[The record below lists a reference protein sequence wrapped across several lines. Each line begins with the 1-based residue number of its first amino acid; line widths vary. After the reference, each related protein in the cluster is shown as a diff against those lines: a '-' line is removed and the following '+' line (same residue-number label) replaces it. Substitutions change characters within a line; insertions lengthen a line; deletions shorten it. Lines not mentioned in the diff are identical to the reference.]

1 MTYAEASTMDVYMR
15 AHLVLGSF
23 GMADDN
29 ESSSSFPIGE
39 TAQEK
44 GLSYVPKCYMMPP
57 SQRPSLKSEFANVPM
72 VDLAG
77 MNDDNPLQRSII
89 IQDIANACRRN
100 GFFHVIN
107 HGISQAI
114 LDGALSAA
122 FGFFDLATE
131 DKEKIMSNDVYK
143 PVRYGT
149 SLKDGEDKVQFWRVF
164 LKHYAN
170 PLIDWIKLW
179 PENPPDYREKMGKY
193 TEEVQKL
200 AIKIMGIIT
209 EGLGLGPTYLSQN
222 FQDGVNVIAVNCYPP
237 CPQPGLALGLPPH
250 SDYSI
255 LTIVL
260 QSSAGL
266 EILDIQNNEW
276 RAVQDLQGTL
286 QVHVGDH
293 LEVLSNGL
301 YKSVVHRVTLNSQ
314 KTRISVSSLHSLGM
328 DEKMETAKELEDEEY
343 PKRYKESSFSDF
355 LKFLHENDI
364 GQGSSFLMTLKNN

>member
-1 MTYAEASTMDVYMR
+1 MEA
-15 AHLVLGSF
+15 G
-23 GMADDN
+23 DN

-57 SQRPSLKSEFANVPM
+57 SQRPSLKSEFANVPV
-72 VDLAG
+72 VDLAS
-77 MNDDNPLQRSII
+77 MIEDKPLERSII
-89 IQDIANACRRN
+89 IQDIAKACRRN
-100 GFFHVIN
+100 GFFQVTN
-107 HGISQAI
+107 HGISQFI

-122 FGFFDLATE
+122 FGFFDLPAE
-131 DKEKIMSNDVYK
+131 DKEKFMSNDVYK

-149 SLKDGEDKVQFWRVF
+149 GLKDGEDKVLFWRVF

-170 PLIDWIKLW
+170 PLNNWIKLW
-179 PENPPDYREKMGKY
+179 PENPRDYREKMGIY
-193 TEEVQKL
+193 VEEVQKL
-200 AIKIMGIIT
+200 AIKIMGMIRG
-209 EGLGLGPTYLSQN
+209 GLGLGPTYLSQN
-222 FQDGVNVIAVNCYPP
+222 VKDGMNVIAVNCYPP

-255 LTIVL
+255 LTIIL

-266 EILDIQNNEW
+266 EILDTQENEW

-301 YKSVVHRVTLNSQ
+301 YKSVVHRVTLNSH

-328 DEKMETAKELEDEEY
+328 DDKMKTAKELVDDEHPE
-343 PKRYKESSFSDF
+343 RYKESSFSDF

-364 GQGSSFLMTLKNN
+364 GQGSSFLVTLKNH